1 MLKIKALVFVQD
13 EWHDDDGFHIT
24 DLYNRKAVMM
34 CLPNHM
40 QSAEECIKENIERTL
55 SKIMEDVDRT
65 LKVESTNVIQ
75 YFYKRNIDGSIWGS
89 EVQHA
94 EDHDSRQTPDSE

>member
-13 EWHDDDGFHIT
+13 EWHDDDGIHIAN
-24 DLYNRKAVMM
+24 LYNRKAMMM
-34 CLPNHM
+34 CLPHPM
-40 QSAEECIKENIERTL
+40 QSAEECIKENISRTL
-55 SKIMEDVDRT
+55 SRIMEDVERT
-65 LKVESTNVIQ
+65 LNVESTNDIQ
-75 YFYKRNIDGSIWGS
+75 YFYEKNMIGGMWEN